1 MELRASSATALLAA
15 FLLAGCAAVGLARL
29 EPGRSTE
36 ADVRQAL
43 GEPARVYAAA
53 DGSRQLAFP
62 HGPEGPADLHGVH
75 RGRRPPGPAWTRCS
89 PTSSSP
95 RISPGT
101 TKAEEVERLVG
112 PPWRMQRLSRT
123 SRQVAWDYVLRDTW
137 DYMVDFAVM
146 VDRDGIVTEKVHAR
160 RVAGRLGIRRQVAQG
175 RRRHA
180 EGAQGGIGHA
190 ERLQDSRNGEHHER
204 AAGHAPRHG
213 PRRQGNAP
221 GR

>member
-62 HGPEGPADLHGVH
+62 HGPEGPRTYMAFIAAD
-75 RGRRPPGPAWTRCS
+75 GRLVRLDQVLTDEQFA
-89 PTSSSP
+89 

-112 PPWRMQRLSRT
+112 PPWRTQDFPNK
-123 SRQVAWDYVLRDTW
+123 QAVAWDYVLRDNW

-146 VDRDGIVTEKVHAR
+146 VGRDGVVTEKVHAR
-160 RVAGRLGIRRQVAQG
+160 RSRGDSGFAGK
-175 RRRHA
+175 
-180 EGAQGGIGHA
+180 
-190 ERLQDSRNGEHHER
+190 
-204 AAGHAPRHG
+204 
-213 PRRQGNAP
+213 
-221 GR
+221 